1 MMKKAVVFLLVSFL
15 GVVVSFGQLP
25 VKPGYYLVFFKDKKG
40 CEYDTAHAQE
50 FLSERALQRRHK
62 YGIPVTSQDLPV
74 SRVYVDSLKNA
85 GYQVVY
91 TSRWLNAA
99 LIHCQDTAR
108 LDSLRFFTFIDTLG
122 IKKYRLPKKQDSSA
136 HKGYDITIT
145 DTDSL
150 TPDVKEV
157 YNYGTT
163 GMQNRLLNV
172 NVLHSLGYTGKGVVM
187 ALLDAGFMKLDS
199 LDAFDSAWAQHRI
212 LGWYDFVDMDTTVF
226 NTGSHGMMALSTIIG
241 NTKKFVGSAPDVS
254 VYLFRTE
261 DENSEYPIEEVNWLV
276 AAEKADSLGVDIIS
290 SSLGYETFDDTT
302 LNYTY
307 SEMNGNYAIS
317 TIAADIA
324 ASKGIAVVVSAGN
337 SGDDDWHYIDAP
349 ADADSVL
356 AVGATDYSG
365 NPVSFSSYGPT
376 IDGRVK
382 PDVAAVGSFVIVYST
397 SNSPTISFGTSFSAP
412 TVAGAVACLWQAH
425 PDKTNME
432 ILRAVQMSGNKASKP
447 DNRVGYGVPNFFLA
461 HLILQKYDLKNIS
474 PSQKF
479 VIP

>member
-1 MMKKAVVFLLVSFL
+1 MKKAVVFLLVIFF

-25 VKPGYYLVFFKDKKG
+25 VKPGYYLVFFTDKNG
-40 CEYDTAHAQE
+40 CGYDTAHAQE
-50 FLSERALQRRHK
+50 FLSERALQRRQK
-62 YGIPVTSQDLPV
+62 YGIPVTIQDLPV
-74 SRVYVDSLKNA
+74 SKAYVDSLKKS
-85 GYQVVY
+85 GYDVIY

-99 LIHCQDTAR
+99 LIHCEDTLK
-108 LDSLRFFTFIDTLG
+108 LDSLRFFTFVDTLG
-122 IKKYRLPKKQDSSA
+122 IEKYRQPKKKDTSA

-145 DTDSL
+145 EPGSL
-150 TPDVKEV
+150 TPEIDEV
-157 YNYGTT
+157 YNYGAT

-172 NVLHSLGYTGKGVVM
+172 TVLHSLGYTGKGVVM
-187 ALLDAGFMKLDS
+187 ALLDAGFMKLDT

-226 NTGSHGMMALSTIIG
+226 NTGAHGMMALSTIIG
-241 NTKKFVGSAPDVS
+241 NTQKFVGSAPDVS

-290 SSLGYETFDDTT
+290 SSLGYETFDDSL
-302 LNYTY
+302 LNYSY
-307 SEMNGNYAIS
+307 AKMNGNYAIS

-324 ASKGIAVVVSAGN
+324 ASKGMVVVVSAGN
-337 SGDDDWHYIDAP
+337 SGDEDWHYINAP
-349 ADADSVL
+349 VDGDSVL

-365 NPVSFSSYGPT
+365 KPVRFSSYGPT
-376 IDGRVK
+376 IDGRIK

-397 SNSPTISFGTSFSAP
+397 SNSPTFSFGTSFSAP

-432 ILRAVQMSGNKASKP
+432 VFRAVQMSGNKANNP
-447 DNRVGYGVPNFFLA
+447 DDRVGYGVPNFFLA
-461 HLILQKYDLKNIS
+461 HLILQKYDLKDIT